1 MKKFSKI
8 SGEKVSEPKP
18 VEKKAKDLTIDT
30 LKGGVM
36 QLMDNYLSV
45 QMYGPITRYH
55 VAGTMKVAGKELF
68 LEALMDML
76 EEVTNKSKVKM
87 LEGMKIESN
96 DWQFI
101 DNKID
106 ELNLTTERVSNSKLV
121 NHKEK
126 IKSIYNR
133 YKPNKEDILAQ
144 FDRLIGHITSG
155 ENAYLRGIAAETLIS
170 DPKFSTNIMKEIA
183 DKYFFKAKQL
193 GFTK

>member
-8 SGEKVSEPKP
+8 SGEKIGEPKP

-96 DWQFI
+96 DWQLI

-144 FDRLIGHITSG
+144 FDRLISHITSG